1 MHAVALTMRAVSVTP
16 KRSCTVLQ
24 QQLHALQAAMRA
36 ETVEEVAAAS
46 GHAEVKAEPD
56 QAEVVGTE
64 ACAAS
69 LGLLEEEGARGVK
82 READEPP
89 QPGGAPKRIKVEPQ

>member
-1 MHAVALTMRAVSVTP
+1 M
-16 KRSCTVLQ
+16 K
-24 QQLHALQAAMRA
+24 A

-56 QAEVVGTE
+56 QVVGVGLE

-69 LGLLEEEGARGVK
+69 LGLLEEEEGARAVK
-82 READEPP
+82 READEPL
-89 QPGGAPKRIKVEPQ
+89 QPGGDLKRVKLEPH